1 MSCRDSPKLDR
12 LGSVVDPC
20 ARDLLSAC
28 SASGYGPVED
38 IAGMNRALTVF
49 VLVLTLI
56 VAGNFREVMPA
67 IVILIRS
74 R

>member
-1 MSCRDSPKLDR
+1 
-12 LGSVVDPC
+12 
-20 ARDLLSAC
+20 
-28 SASGYGPVED
+28 
-38 IAGMNRALTVF
+38 MNRALAVF

-56 VAGNFREVMPA
+56 VAGNFREAMPA

>member
-1 MSCRDSPKLDR
+1 
-12 LGSVVDPC
+12 
-20 ARDLLSAC
+20 
-28 SASGYGPVED
+28 
-38 IAGMNRALTVF
+38 MNRALTVF

-56 VAGNFREVMPA
+56 VAGNFREAMPA

>member
-1 MSCRDSPKLDR
+1 
-12 LGSVVDPC
+12 LGASSTL
-20 ARDLLSAC
+20 AHATSYLLAPQ
-28 SASGYGPVED
+28 AGYGPVED

-56 VAGNFREVMPA
+56 VAGNFREAIMPA
-67 IVILIRS
+67 IVILMRS

>member
-1 MSCRDSPKLDR
+1 
-12 LGSVVDPC
+12 LG
-20 ARDLLSAC
+20 
-28 SASGYGPVED
+28 ASSTLAHATSYLHAPQAEYGPVED